1 LRKGV
6 GADASR
12 AYNFRGDGI
21 VPGKMQGMACDA
33 YSTSNRWIQAVILVE
48 VDGRRTF
55 PRLQSPGLAHVW
67 SVARMLL

>member
-1 LRKGV
+1 MKMS
-6 GADASR
+6 ASSQVDDEGR
-12 AYNFRGDGI
+12 ANTEVVRAT
-21 VPGKMQGMACDA
+21 QTAA
-33 YSTSNRWIQAVILVE
+33 TSNRWIQAVILVE